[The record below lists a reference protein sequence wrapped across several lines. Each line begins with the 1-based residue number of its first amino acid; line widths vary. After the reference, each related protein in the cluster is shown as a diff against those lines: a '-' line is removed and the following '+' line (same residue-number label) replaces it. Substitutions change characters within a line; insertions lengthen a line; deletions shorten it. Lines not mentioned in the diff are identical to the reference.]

1 LPVDF
6 LKGFVRAFHM
16 MRFMRLMIA
25 RRDNRPSQ
33 RLGLTNYR
41 PSTAGTA
48 RTKWEARLARFVALL
63 AALAAVAAV
72 FAQAKAGDDYPNRP
86 IALVIPLPPGGTNDI
101 MARAVADKMSAAL
114 GQRIVVENRNA
125 GGSGTV
131 GTREVA
137 HAAPDGYTII
147 LGYTSTLATGPHL
160 YKDVGYDAR
169 KDLAPIGLIAS
180 APALLLVYRDF
191 PAHNV
196 GELIAM
202 MKSAKE
208 PVQVATPGAGTVNYL
223 ASILFAQQAGVKVEQ
238 IVEKGS
244 NPLITDMMGGFVKVG
259 FNPIPVSRAAL
270 DGGLIRALAVTSA
283 KHSTLMPQLPTL
295 AESGLPGFDATLS
308 YGLLAPAGTPKPII
322 DRLNKELRAALA
334 DDDVKKRIIN
344 EGGEPSPTSPE
355 EHAAVIDR
363 EDTKWSAV
371 IRDAGIEPQ

>member
-1 LPVDF
+1 MT
-6 LKGFVRAFHM
+6 RRITQRMTRQM
-16 MRFMRLMIA
+16 MRLL
-25 RRDNRPSQ
+25 P
-33 RLGLTNYR
+33 
-41 PSTAGTA
+41 
-48 RTKWEARLARFVALL
+48 LL
-63 AALAAVAAV
+63 AALAAVAL
-72 FAQAKAGDDYPNRP
+72 FTPAKAGDDYPNRP
-86 IALVIPLPPGGTNDI
+86 ITLVIPLPPGGTNDI
-101 MARAVADKMSAAL
+101 MARSIADKMSAAL
-114 GQRIVVENRNA
+114 GQRVVVESRNA

-160 YKDVGYDAR
+160 YKDVGYDPR
-169 KDLAPIGLIAS
+169 KDFEPIGLIAS
-180 APALLLVYRDF
+180 APALLLVYKDL
-191 PAHNV
+191 PVHSV

-223 ASILFAQQAGVKVEQ
+223 ASILFAQQAKVTVQQ

-270 DGGLIRALAVTSA
+270 DGGYIRALAVTSA
-283 KHSTLMPQLPTL
+283 RHSTLMPQLPTL
-295 AESGLPGFDATLS
+295 AESGLPGFDATLT
-308 YGLLAPAGTPKPII
+308 YGLLAPAGTPKPIV

-334 DDDVKKRIIN
+334 DADVQKRIIN
-344 EGGEPSPTSPE
+344 EGGEPAPTTPA

-363 EDTKWSAV
+363 EETKWSAV
-371 IRDAGIEPQ
+371 IRDASIEPQ

>member
-1 LPVDF
+1 MT
-6 LKGFVRAFHM
+6 RHITQRMTRQM
-16 MRFMRLMIA
+16 MRLL
-25 RRDNRPSQ
+25 P
-33 RLGLTNYR
+33 
-41 PSTAGTA
+41 
-48 RTKWEARLARFVALL
+48 LL
-63 AALAAVAAV
+63 AALAAVAL
-72 FAQAKAGDDYPNRP
+72 FAPAKAGDDYPNRP
-86 IALVIPLPPGGTNDI
+86 ITLVIPLPPGGTNDI
-101 MARAVADKMSAAL
+101 MARSIADKMSAAL
-114 GQRIVVENRNA
+114 GQRVVVESRNA

-160 YKDVGYDAR
+160 YKDVGYDPR
-169 KDLAPIGLIAS
+169 KDFEPIGLIAS
-180 APALLLVYRDF
+180 APALLLVYKDL
-191 PAHNV
+191 PVHSV

-223 ASILFAQQAGVKVEQ
+223 ASILFAQQAKVTVQQ

-270 DGGLIRALAVTSA
+270 DGGYIRALAVTSA
-283 KHSTLMPQLPTL
+283 RRSTLMPQLPTL
-295 AESGLPGFDATLS
+295 AESGLPGFDATLT

-334 DDDVKKRIIN
+334 DADVQKRIIN
-344 EGGEPSPTSPE
+344 EGGEPAPTTPA

-363 EDTKWSAV
+363 EETKWSAV